1 MSGRGSEQAWVLDG
15 FLRSGGLDAL
25 HPQSTKS
32 FEMMMSLD
40 ASDIKRVFDRVEAAP
55 MMPKAWAEVA
65 AEMEGKARHYAERG
79 NRNAAFECYRR
90 ATTLWGRAQYSIFD
104 NTDPRKQP
112 LRMRTN
118 ACMDA
123 FIENAPAAIVRVTI
137 EFDGFNVYGLLHHP
151 HTASG
156 AAPLIVLVPGMDMIK
171 EDFNRFAQQEL
182 CTRGFA
188 VLTLDGPGQGET
200 LYGGLHVTT
209 DNYERAVSAMI
220 DAVVDDARIDA
231 GRIGAFGCS
240 WGSYMGV
247 RTAAHDPR
255 IKVLATTVGHYG
267 NSQRAFDTAQPK
279 FKANYM
285 YMTGYTDEARFDEEI
300 ASKMELLS
308 VAPKLACPVLMSIGE
323 FDELTLLSSA
333 FALYE
338 AIEAP
343 KELVVWEQEFHGMGG
358 VTAES
363 LMLCVDWL
371 ERGLRGE
378 IPADHVE
385 QVYMRRN
392 GEPQVGSARPSWW
405 TVADAVAAVGGA

>member
-1 MSGRGSEQAWVLDG
+1 VSRGSEQAWVLDG

-40 ASDIKRVFDRVEAAP
+40 ATDIKRVFDRVEAAP

-65 AEMEGKARHYAERG
+65 EEMEKKGRHYAERG

-104 NTDPRKQP
+104 NNDPRKLP
-112 LRMRTN
+112 LRLRTN
-118 ACMDA
+118 SCMDA
-123 FIENAPAAIVRVTI
+123 FIELAPAPIERVTI
-137 EFDGFNVYGLLHHP
+137 EFEGSSVYGLLHLP
-151 HTASG
+151 QTGSG
-156 AAPLIVLVPGMDMIK
+156 ASPMVVLIPGMDMIK

-182 CTRGFA
+182 CSRGFA

-200 LYGGLHVTT
+200 LYAGLHVTT

-220 DAVVDDARIDA
+220 DAVVGDPRIDA
-231 GRIGAFGCS
+231 ARIGCFGCS

-247 RTAAHDPR
+247 RVAAHDAR

-267 NSQRAFDTAQPK
+267 DSKRAFEQAQPK

-300 ASKMELLS
+300 AARMELLS
-308 VAPKLACPVLMSIGE
+308 VAPNIRCPVLMSIGE
-323 FDELTLLSSA
+323 FDELTALSSA
-333 FALYE
+333 FAVYE
-338 AIEAP
+338 SIDAP

-363 LMLCVDWL
+363 LMLTVDWL

-378 IPADHVE
+378 IAAGHAE
-385 QVYMRRN
+385 QVYMKRN
-392 GEPQVGSARPSWW
+392 GDAQVGSARPAWW
-405 TVADAVAAVGGA
+405 SAAEVEAGGVS